1 MEGRR
6 NILGKGNGGK
16 GGGKGTEKEK
26 EKKILC
32 CLDEKKNKKRKY

>member
-1 MEGRR
+1 MDGRR